1 MSIGGL
7 TIMAHKHTAYMRMSG
22 FGGIYIY
29 LDLICK
35 DWQPVHDVPCH
46 FPTFSQD
53 VLHPSWFQPF

>member
-1 MSIGGL
+1 MSMGGL
-7 TIMAHKHTAYMRMSG
+7 TIMAHKHTESVRMSG
-22 FGGIYIY
+22 FGGIYIC

-35 DWQPVHDVPCH
+35 DWQPVHDAPRH